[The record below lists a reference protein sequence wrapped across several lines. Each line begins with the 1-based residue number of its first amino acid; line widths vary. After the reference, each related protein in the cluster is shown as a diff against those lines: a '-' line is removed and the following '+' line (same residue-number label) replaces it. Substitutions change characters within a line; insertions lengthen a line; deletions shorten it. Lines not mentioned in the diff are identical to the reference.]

1 MTGSVI
7 SGSGLSRRLPAQA
20 SAVRPV
26 HHPLPVSGRGWSPG

>member
-7 SGSGLSRRLPAQA
+7 FGCGLGRWLPAQA
-20 SAVRPV
+20 SAVRPF